1 MQELFTKKG
10 IILFLVTGLLFT
22 LTNHVKSDYISYI
35 GLNKIEG
42 LFNLGPI
49 AIKKNFVFGIILSV
63 VLSVFHM
70 GFSSTGLLETIIQL
84 D

>member
-1 MQELFTKKG
+1 MEKVFTNKG

-49 AIKKNFVFGIILSV
+49 MVKKNFVYGIVLSIILSV
-63 VLSVFHM
+63 FHI

>member
-1 MQELFTKKG
+1 MEKVFTNKG

-49 AIKKNFVFGIILSV
+49 MVKKNFVYGIVLSIILSV
-63 VLSVFHM
+63 FHI
-70 GFSSTGLLETIIQL
+70 GFSLTGLLETIIQL

>member
-1 MQELFTKKG
+1 MEKILTNKG

-49 AIKKNFVFGIILSV
+49 MIKKNFVFGIVLSI
-63 VLSVFHM
+63 VLSVFHI
-70 GFSSTGLLETIIQL
+70 GFSSTGLLESIIQL

>member
-1 MQELFTKKG
+1 MEKVFTNKG

-22 LTNHVKSDYISYI
+22 LTNHVKSDFISYI

-42 LFNLGPI
+42 LFSLGPI
-49 AIKKNFVFGIILSV
+49 MLKKKFVFGIVLSII
-63 VLSVFHM
+63 LSVFHM
-70 GFSSTGLLETIIQL
+70 GFSLTGLLDSIIQL

>member
-1 MQELFTKKG
+1 MEKVFTTKG
-10 IILFLVTGLLFT
+10 IMLFLTTGLLFT
-22 LTNHVKSDYISYI
+22 LTNHVKSDFISYI

-49 AIKKNFVFGIILSV
+49 MVKKKFIFGIVFSVILS
-63 VLSVFHM
+63 LFHIA
-70 GFSSTGLLETIIQL
+70 FSSTGLLETIIKV